1 MSRVAEEA
9 PVPRLATPRLRLL
22 DVLVLTNLAV
32 LVFVSVARYFPRFVS
47 WRGAGNLDEFLVYAA
62 ALLGASLVAWAWV
75 RRHADLDATTLA
87 LVQLGLLLHWLG
99 AFVTV
104 GDGRLY
110 DVVLGGLVRY
120 DKLVHFANGGITVAV
135 LLRATPLRRSRLPA
149 PFRLLVAVLT
159 ALGLATLVELVEFGV
174 LSRIPSAGTGGPAD
188 GMRDLLAGLLGSIC
202 ALPLLRPREG
212 GAAT

>member
-1 MSRVAEEA
+1 MSRAAEA
-9 PVPRLATPRLRLL
+9 GPGPRNASPRLRLL

-32 LVFVSVARYFPRFVS
+32 LVLVSAARYFPRFVS
-47 WRGAGNLDEFLVYAA
+47 YRGAGNLEEFLVYAA

-75 RRHADLDATTLA
+75 RRHADVDATTLA
-87 LVQLGLLLHWLG
+87 LIQAGLLLHWLG
-99 AFVTV
+99 AFVSV

-110 DVVLGGLVRY
+110 DVVLAGAVRY
-120 DKLVHFANGGITVAV
+120 DKVVHFANGGITVAV
-135 LLRATPLRRSRLPA
+135 LLRATPLGRSRLPGA
-149 PFRLLVAVLT
+149 FLLLLAVLT
-159 ALGLATLVELVEFGV
+159 ALGLATLAELVEFGV

-188 GMRDLLAGLLGSIC
+188 GMRDLLAGLLGSLC